1 MEDKFQFSNKNQ
13 LYFNAFL
20 LSACL
25 IIMFYIIEKYFYSII
40 LIPLDIVILSFIRT
54 IIFKESSISL
64 INNVNFKK
72 GTLEFSYDDI
82 KEVSPLT
89 RPSGFKIKFKS
100 GVSSE
105 FFFTIGDELKPF
117 YTLLLKNKVNVNPK
131 DFTYLSDLLFEIK
144 KELNK
149 KQN

>member
-1 MEDKFQFSNKNQ
+1 
-13 LYFNAFL
+13 
-20 LSACL
+20 
-25 IIMFYIIEKYFYSII
+25 MFYIIEKYFYSII

-54 IIFKESSISL
+54 IIFKESSVSL

>member
-54 IIFKESSISL
+54 IIFKESSVSL